1 MKFLL
6 VFLAHFLIIKM
17 HPRHILVLN
26 FYSFCCH
33 FIVSKGSLLLVY
45 VLFAKVGLYALIFI
59 ILIHEFVN
67 VQLNLLNWSEGLNLL
82 MNLVQIVGWVVG
94 DRQG

>member
-33 FIVSKGSLLLVY
+33 FIVAKDSSLLVY
-45 VLFAKVGLYALIFI
+45 VLFAKVGLYVLIFNFWI
-59 ILIHEFVN
+59 DKFVN
-67 VQLNLLNWSEGLNLL
+67 VQLNLLNWSEGLRLL
-82 MNLVQIVGWVVG
+82 MNLVQVVGWVVG